1 MRKVIAFMHV
11 SLDGFVAGTNGEL
24 GWVSHGED
32 IKQYVDQLIGT
43 TDTAMYGRTTYQMMH
58 SYWPTVSANPAS
70 LARDVAHANWVE
82 NVTKIVFSRSLDH
95 TDWNNTT
102 LVKDQIP
109 QTIANLKTQAGKSL
123 MIFGSPRLTHSF
135 MELDLIDEYRLTI
148 NPVILGTG
156 IPLFTNTAKPNSLK
170 LLETQTFESGV
181 IAVVYERIKAS
192 FEPAT
197 ENSRI

>member
-24 GWVSHGED
+24 NWVSHGED
-32 IKQYVDQLIGT
+32 ITQYVDQLIGT
-43 TDTAMYGRTTYQMMH
+43 TDTAMYGRNTYQLMH
-58 SYWPTVSANPAS
+58 SYWPTVLANPES
-70 LARDVAHANWVE
+70 LSRDVAHANWVE
-82 NVTKIVFSRSLDH
+82 NVSKIVFSRSLEKA
-95 TDWNNTT
+95 DWNNTT
-102 LVKDQIP
+102 LVKDHIP
-109 QTIANLKTQAGKSL
+109 QTIANLKAQPGKSL

-156 IPLFTNTAKPNSLK
+156 IPLFTSATKPNSLK

-181 IAVVYERIKAS
+181 IAVVYERIKTS
-192 FEPAT
+192 LEPAT
-197 ENSRI
+197 KNQTQ

>member
-32 IKQYVDQLIGT
+32 IQQYVDQLIST
-43 TDTAMYGRTTYQMMH
+43 TDTALYGRTTYQMMH
-58 SYWPTVSANPAS
+58 GYWTTVPANPAS
-70 LARDVAHANWVE
+70 RPRDVAHANWVE
-82 NVTKIVFSRSLDH
+82 NVTKIVFSRSLEH
-95 TDWNNTT
+95 ADWNNTT
-102 LVKDQIP
+102 LVKDHIP
-109 QTIANLKTQAGKSL
+109 QTIATLKTQPGKSL

-135 MELDLIDEYRLTI
+135 MEFDLIDEYRLTI

-156 IPLFTNTAKPNSLK
+156 IPLFTSATKPNSLK

-181 IAVVYERIKAS
+181 IAVVYERIKTS
-192 FEPAT
+192 LEPTT
-197 ENSRI
+197 E